1 MLPFPSRDVRGCVG
15 APQHTTNY
23 LYLFYV
29 YIYPHITPGHRI
41 CFPINREAVT
51 FNAAIG
57 RAAPRLLPGLNECAS
72 VCVRLPV
79 VKHGN
84 TGRLRQEGTH
94 TPLCANYPDTLTG
107 REIREKAR
115 DIFFFFYFYC
125 CCFCCHNCSLAGLIW
140 TFNETNLR
148 EKIKNRGL
156 DCSTSAQ
163 FYIATAV
170 NVVLDYFARMCF

>member
-1 MLPFPSRDVRGCVG
+1 MSRLKTLQSERREEGEKNKKKKNAERVILPFLSRDVRGCVC
-15 APQHTTNY
+15 APKRTTNY
-23 LYLFYV
+23 LYL
-29 YIYPHITPGHRI
+29 YIYIYARITPGHRI

-57 RAAPRLLPGLNECAS
+57 RTAPRLLPGLNECAS

-94 TPLCANYPDTLTG
+94 TPLCANYADTLTG

-115 DIFFFFYFYC
+115 DIFSFYFYC
-125 CCFCCHNCSLAGLIW
+125 CCYCCCSLAEVDMD
-140 TFNETNLR
+140 F
-148 EKIKNRGL
+148 
-156 DCSTSAQ
+156 
-163 FYIATAV
+163 
-170 NVVLDYFARMCF
+170 

>member
-23 LYLFYV
+23 LYLFF
-29 YIYPHITPGHRI
+29 YIYIDPHITPGHRI

-51 FNAAIG
+51 FGAAIG

-94 TPLCANYPDTLTG
+94 TPLCANYADTLTG
-107 REIREKAR
+107 RKIREKAR
-115 DIFFFFYFYC
+115 DIFFLLLFLLPLQLQPR
-125 CCFCCHNCSLAGLIW
+125 NGLIW

-148 EKIKNRGL
+148 RK
-156 DCSTSAQ
+156 
-163 FYIATAV
+163 
-170 NVVLDYFARMCF
+170 